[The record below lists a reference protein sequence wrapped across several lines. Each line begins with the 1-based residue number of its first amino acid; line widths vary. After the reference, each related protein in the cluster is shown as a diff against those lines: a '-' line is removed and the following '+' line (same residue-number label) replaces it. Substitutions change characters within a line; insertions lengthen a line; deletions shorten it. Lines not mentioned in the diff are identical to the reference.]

1 MSSADTS
8 LSDLLASI
16 GKGSDAHPG
25 LMNELAGMLQGK
37 DGLAGL
43 VEQFKQSGLG
53 ELIQSWIST
62 GNNQPITGEQIRQ
75 ALGSDKVQSM
85 AAQLGISPDMLSSQ
99 LSKTLPQLV
108 DRLTPDGET
117 PAGGLLDQG
126 LSMLRKALK

>member
-16 GKGSDAHPG
+16 GKGSDAQPG
-25 LMNELAGMLQGK
+25 LMNELAGMLQGN

-53 ELIQSWIST
+53 EVIQSWIST
-62 GNNQPITGEQIRQ
+62 GNNKPINAEQIRQ

-85 AAQLGISPDMLSSQ
+85 AAQLGLSPDMLSGQ
-99 LSKTLPQLV
+99 LSKVLPQLI
-108 DRLTPDGET
+108 DRLTPDGEV
-117 PAGGLLDQG
+117 PEGGLLDQG
-126 LSMLRKALK
+126 LSMLRRALK